1 MDHAAPQEEVGS
13 QAGGGGG
20 TVVAGS
26 AGSRSP
32 PGNTLVTTTTISE
45 EVRPTG
51 QRMRVLGMEQ
61 KILDNLTSSASAETE
76 APAEDVGCGVPADQW
91 LRGRRQAEM
100 VAAVARGGGG
110 GPEGHGPG
118 RGGPGGQGGRHRDLP
133 GRHPLWHGELWSADW
148 KNSYLCQRAKREYSL
163 RSIARSSA
171 NGASLLLA
179 GAGSASAASTFLGGG
194 GGGGGGRG

>member
-1 MDHAAPQEEVGS
+1 
-13 QAGGGGG
+13 
-20 TVVAGS
+20 
-26 AGSRSP
+26 
-32 PGNTLVTTTTISE
+32 
-45 EVRPTG
+45 
-51 QRMRVLGMEQ
+51 MRVLGMEQ
-61 KILDNLTSSASAETE
+61 EILDNLTSSASAETE

-110 GPEGHGPG
+110 WPQ
-118 RGGPGGQGGRHRDLP
+118 GQGGRHRDLP
-133 GRHPLWHGELWSADW
+133 GWHPLWYGELWLADW
-148 KNSYLCQRAKREYSL
+148 KNSYLCQRAKRENSL